1 MYKDFNTIEEVE
13 KALAEN
19 EQKEKAGGAQK
30 AGAADKVNN
39 SDLCILY
46 AKWGPV
52 LKFAAS
58 LIFFKPAWQKGFRI
72 FIQALE
78 TNCDITDTSL

>member
-1 MYKDFNTIEEVE
+1 MYKEFNTIEEVE
-13 KALAEN
+13 KALTEH
-19 EQKEKAGGAQK
+19 EQKEKSGAQR

-58 LIFFKPAWQKGFRI
+58 LIFFKPSWQKGFRI

-78 TNCDITDTSL
+78 TNCDIADPS